1 MEKKSMRISIL
12 KMANAVR
19 VGTDDMVTVT
29 STGAGFGRFEIE
41 MLEDKLTISIKHL
54 RMGTTT
60 YTTLYN
66 VIYYQRAAET
76 ERLIVK
82 SKAEAQKLAA
92 TL

>member
-1 MEKKSMRISIL
+1 MRLSIL
-12 KMANAVR
+12 KMANAIR

-29 STGAGFGRFEIE
+29 STGAGLGRFEIDL
-41 MLEDKLTISIKHL
+41 LEDNITISIKHL

-66 VIYYQRAAET
+66 TIYYQRAPET
-76 ERLIVK
+76 ERIIVK